1 MARILIVDD
10 EVIVLNSMG
19 ILLKSEG
26 HEVTALSKGDEA
38 CNLLQKRSFDLL
50 ITDIR
55 MSPVDG
61 MELIRFA
68 HKQCPGM
75 PVIVVSAYASDST
88 ASESMAAGSV
98 AYIKKPFKISE
109 VLEAVTKAL
118 KK

>member
-1 MARILIVDD
+1 MAKILIVDD

-19 ILLKSEG
+19 ILLKSED

-38 CNLLQKRSFDLL
+38 VELLKKRTFDLL

-55 MSPVDG
+55 MAPVDG

-75 PVIVVSAYASDST
+75 PVIVVSAYASDNT
-88 ASESMAAGSV
+88 ASESIAAGSI
-98 AYIKKPFKISE
+98 AYIKKPFKINE
-109 VLEAVTKAL
+109 VLDAVTKAL